1 MYPVTLDVRGRLC
14 VVVGGGNVA
23 ARKVESLL
31 EAGARVRLV
40 APELCAAL
48 EGLAADGTI
57 EHRKRPYAPEDLD
70 GAFLAISATDDRATN
85 EQVSRDATARGLL
98 VNVVDV
104 PELCTFQVPAS
115 IRRGSLLITI
125 STGGKSPALS
135 RRIREQLDATFGEE
149 YAAFLDLLGELRR
162 HVMNSIASQS
172 ERQRVWEAILDS
184 DAVALIREGRADEA
198 RRLMAGI
205 VEADAER

>member
-1 MYPVTLDVRGRLC
+1 MYPVTLDVRDRLC

-31 EAGARVRLV
+31 EAGARVCVV

-48 EGLAADGTI
+48 ERLAADGTI
-57 EHRKRPYAPEDLD
+57 EHRKRPYAPGDLD
-70 GAFLAISATDDRATN
+70 GALLVISGTDDRPTN
-85 EQVSRDATARGLL
+85 ERVSRDATARGML

-104 PELCTFQVPAS
+104 PDLCMFQVPAS

-135 RRIREQLDATFGEE
+135 RRIREQLETAFGPE
-149 YAAFLDLLGELRR
+149 YAAFIDLLGELRGEVKER
-162 HVMNSIASQS
+162 IASQG
-172 ERQRVWEAILDS
+172 ERQRVWEQILDS
-184 DAVALIREGRADEA
+184 GALALIRAGRADEA
-198 RRLMAGI
+198 RRLAGRI
-205 VEADAER
+205 VDRHVGE